1 MRKKSKKAIHLSII
15 QPMLASVLMAT
26 SIPLVTFAATRS
38 DADLGA
44 GTPTYQ
50 NYKPRTDQTHLF
62 DFVEFRKAHRM
73 RYDNTGSSAPA
84 SSASSSSSARP
95 AVPPCATPDAS
106 ATDEGSDTGMSSSS
120 ASLRYEDLST
130 TEKTELRKQI
140 RIGGC
145 PYDVLPG
152 YRELCESMLKQNQAA
167 HPAAL
172 LKPLRNPNQ
181 EMFNDNL
188 YNQ

>member
-38 DADLGA
+38 DADLG
-44 GTPTYQ
+44 GESPVYQ
-50 NYKPRTDQTHLF
+50 NFNQRADQTYLF
-62 DFVEFRKAHRM
+62 DAVEFRKAHRM
-73 RYDNTGSSAPA
+73 RYDNTGSSASTSSAA
-84 SSASSSSSARP
+84 SSAHSSL
-95 AVPPCATPDAS
+95 PPCALPNAS
-106 ATDEGSDTGMSSSS
+106 STEGGSGTGMSSSS

-130 TEKTELRKQI
+130 TEQGELRKQL

-181 EMFNDNL
+181 EMFNDNV